1 MIVQSP
7 DVPYSKNVTK
17 MFVGNNKVDGEPS
30 PSSPTKS
37 KEPKMEVIN

>member
-1 MIVQSP
+1 
-7 DVPYSKNVTK
+7 